1 MLRFTS
7 ALQVQALP
15 DEQLDD
21 RFEVIMPSLNINNYQ
36 DLDKD
41 AGATSTTTEKKSIW
55 SEGLEKLTSS
65 DTWSNF
71 TGIKYTPIVEEIVFG
86 TMNFKTDTRRIR
98 TGWYNIPTD
107 IENYKEV
114 SITMFC
120 SAGMLTQ
127 YYLETWK
134 RMVFNPYGEYYNP
147 GSFYKKNIEI
157 FFEGLASA
165 PSFDLIGG
173 GDTWQHSMHVTLV
186 GCFPSMQDS
195 YKLSY
200 SADPKRLRL
209 TQKFK
214 VDKVLFDMTKGKIQV
229 AARTDLLGSSGSNLV
244 DSFSSTLAATAN
256 STYDIQEVY
265 NATAGQKRSFFDNDD
280 LLELKK

>member
-21 RFEVIMPSLNINNYQ
+21 RFEVIMPTLTLNNYQ
-36 DLDKD
+36 DIDED
-41 AGATSTTTEKKSIW
+41 AGATSTNNEKKSIW
-55 SEGLEKLTSS
+55 EKGLDTLTSS
-65 DTWSNF
+65 TVWSSI
-71 TGIKYTPIVEEIVFG
+71 TGTTYTPIVEEIVFG

-98 TGWYNIPTD
+98 TGWYNIPSD

-120 SAGMLTQ
+120 SVGMLTQ

-134 RMVFNPYGEYYNP
+134 RMIFNPYGEYYNP

-157 FFEGLASA
+157 YFEGVASV
-165 PSFDLIGG
+165 PSFDLINGG
-173 GDTWQHSMHVTLV
+173 SGITHTMHVTLV
-186 GCFPSMQDS
+186 GCFPSIQDS

-200 SADPKRLRL
+200 SADPKRMRI

-214 VDKVLFDMTKGKIQV
+214 VDKVLFDMSKVLNG
-229 AARTDLLGSSGSNLV
+229 AMNDLIGSSGSSAI
-244 DSFSSTLAATAN
+244 DSATSVLTNAAV
-256 STYDIQEVY
+256 SKYDIQEVY
-265 NATAGQKRSFFDNDD
+265 DATAGQSRSIFDMVNT
-280 LLELKK
+280 K